1 MRGTALFLFAALLS
15 PIAGCGSSES
25 GTLAKVSPNSVAM
38 FSIPGNRGYFE
49 VKTEIET
56 APRGARGAGR
66 SSKIVASFYQAD
78 GTTPLSPLPTDVSV
92 KVGSDEAGKT
102 ITLTPSPEKSKSA
115 FQFTTAMGDYPES
128 LRGTLM
134 ATVNGE
140 RIEAPF
146 TAR

>member
-1 MRGTALFLFAALLS
+1 MRGTAFFLFAALLI
-15 PIAGCGSSES
+15 PVAGCGNAES
-25 GTLAKVSPNSVAM
+25 AGTAKVSPNSLTLIP
-38 FSIPGNRGYFE
+38 IPGNRGYFE
-49 VKTEIET
+49 LKTEIEG
-56 APRGARGAGR
+56 AARGARGAAR

-78 GTTPLSPLPTDVSV
+78 GTTPMNPVPTDVSL
-92 KVGSDEAGKT
+92 KVGTDEAGKT
-102 ITLTPSPEKSKSA
+102 ITLTPTTEKSKSA

-128 LRGTLM
+128 LRGTLT